1 MSLLNKKLPI
11 DDRMAL
17 RLREAAQAI
26 GISQRTMWTLVNSGQ
41 IRSFRASRNIHL
53 IETSELKRW
62 MAERTAAGQPKEKG
76 VD

>member
-17 RLREAAQAI
+17 RLREAAQAL
-26 GISQRTMWTLVNSGQ
+26 GISQRTMWDLVDRGE
-41 IRSFRASRNIHL
+41 IKSFRASRNIHL
-53 IETSELKRW
+53 VQVTELKRW
-62 MAERTAAGQPKEKG
+62 MDERTAAGQPKEKG